1 MVILRQSEAT
11 AKNDEDQG
19 QMAGISALMAMGL
32 FSLDGGS
39 AYNPMYDITSPV
51 FNEITVRIGFS
62 VLLKGTS
69 LRLKYMITPQR
80 IVISRKLL

>member
-32 FSLDGGS
+32 FEFGWSS

-51 FNEITVRIGFS
+51 FNEITIRLDSRIM
-62 VLLKGTS
+62 KGTS

>member
-1 MVILRQSEAT
+1 
-11 AKNDEDQG
+11 
-19 QMAGISALMAMGL
+19 MAGISALMAMGL

-51 FNEITVRIGFS
+51 SMRLRFDWILGII
-62 VLLKGTS
+62 KGTS
-69 LRLKYMITPQR
+69 LRLKYMITPLR